1 MASEL
6 LKMQLTMA
14 ESSQVPVLLKLPLPK
29 KLMIM
34 PRPSKVR
41 SISGSSLVEIS
52 FLGRESLGVKAFA
65 DALLI
70 VPKTLATNS
79 GHTAMD
85 VVVTLAQETR
95 LNGTP
100 MGLDLETGEALIPED
115 SGIWDNYCVKESV
128 NIGSFYQK
136 VK

>member
-1 MASEL
+1 
-6 LKMQLTMA
+6 
-14 ESSQVPVLLKLPLPK
+14 LKLPLPK
-29 KLMIM
+29 KLMTM

-41 SISGSSLVEIS
+41 SILGSSFVEIS

-115 SGIWDNYCVKESV
+115 SGIWDNYCVKKQILDNATVISEHFLL
-128 NIGSFYQK
+128 IDEIMRAGLATLKGQ
-136 VK
+136 

>member
-1 MASEL
+1 
-6 LKMQLTMA
+6 
-14 ESSQVPVLLKLPLPK
+14 
-29 KLMIM
+29 MIM
-34 PRPSKVR
+34 PRPSKVS
-41 SISGSSLVEIS
+41 SIPGSSLAEIS
-52 FLGRESLGVKAFA
+52 FLGRESLGVKAYA

-128 NIGSFYQK
+128 NIGSFDQK

>member
-1 MASEL
+1 
-6 LKMQLTMA
+6 
-14 ESSQVPVLLKLPLPK
+14 
-29 KLMIM
+29 MIM

-128 NIGSFYQK
+128 TIGSFYQM
-136 VK
+136 